1 MASDSME
8 SRTPH
13 KRYIRMALYS
23 EYSKMFA
30 LLIEAEIDIEDL
42 LSNPFNTQP
51 PSLDQLQQLTGF
63 DRQWLMFMY
72 RNFKQKCSNG
82 RMTITD
88 WRSIF
93 RTIFPYSAN
102 NQFADRLY
110 NAIANAHD
118 HPHITFEDLILCL
131 WELTEGAR
139 NSDLSHEQ
147 QPGVSVKAQFVFG
160 LMAPDARGRVDEA
173 AFYEYVHSV
182 FNLYGSKKMDDSVT
196 LGLPPSSLH
205 QRMTVADVRPL
216 PPNVRKF
223 AVERFRSLDENNDGF
238 ITVYDIER
246 EMNEGRGLVLLS
258 LRDIDQASNE
268 EVPNVLIRSEEDNL
282 ETPFSITLISHEINT
297 DIRKWIRE
305 ADLLTSRDMEQFE
318 HLTLNVNFDVGEL

>member
-1 MASDSME
+1 MWSVVRLRSQRSTGRMKKTQSE
-8 SRTPH
+8 RKRTLERQFGTTAPTDN
-13 KRYIRMALYS
+13 KFLRSVYWALRGCQYWLCF
-23 EYSKMFA
+23 YDD
-30 LLIEAEIDIEDL
+30 EAEIDIEDL

-268 EVPNVLIRSEEDNL
+268 VSSQSR
-282 ETPFSITLISHEINT
+282 
-297 DIRKWIRE
+297 
-305 ADLLTSRDMEQFE
+305 TSMA
-318 HLTLNVNFDVGEL
+318 TSS